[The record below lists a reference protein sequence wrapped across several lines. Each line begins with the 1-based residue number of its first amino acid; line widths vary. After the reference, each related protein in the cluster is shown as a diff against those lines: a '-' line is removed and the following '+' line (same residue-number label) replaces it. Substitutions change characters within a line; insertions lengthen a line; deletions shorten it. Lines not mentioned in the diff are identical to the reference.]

1 MKTIPTQN
9 CIDPDLVPKFLN
21 SCPTLRSFPGGG
33 GGGHSG
39 TEGGRT
45 LVTYFAEEGV
55 FFEDLRMSAIL

>member
-1 MKTIPTQN
+1 M
-9 CIDPDLVPKFLN
+9 FN
-21 SCPTLRSFPGGG
+21 SLWYYPR
-33 GGGHSG
+33 GGHSG